1 MNRNSWLINRKSN
14 TIIIAALCLLAAVAG
29 CQSTPKDNLAG
40 QVQKLTDEKALLAN
54 QLERSKTESEQLQ
67 QQVKVL
73 SGIPQDGKPADIYN
87 LTSIKIT
94 RYTNFYDKDRNG
106 KKETLIVY
114 VQPID
119 QDSDIIKAAGT
130 VDVQLWNLNRPDG
143 QALIGE
149 WHVTAEQLKKLW
161 VKTVLTLNYR
171 LTFDIAGKVENF
183 KDPLTVTVT
192 FTDHLTGKVFKEQ
205 LAIKPREK

>member
-14 TIIIAALCLLAAVAG
+14 ITIITALYLLMAVAG
-29 CQSTPKDNLAG
+29 CESTPKDDLSG
-40 QVQKLTDEKALLAN
+40 RVEKLTEEKAQLAN
-54 QLERSKTESEQLQ
+54 QLEQSKAESEQLQ

-73 SGIPQDGKPADIYN
+73 SGITQDGKPANIYN

-94 RYTNFYDKDRNG
+94 RYTNFYDKDRDG

-161 VKTVLTLNYR
+161 VKTILTLNYR

>member
-1 MNRNSWLINRKSN
+1 MNRNSWLINHKSN
-14 TIIIAALCLLAAVAG
+14 ITIITALFLLTAVGG
-29 CQSTPKDNLAG
+29 CESTPKDNLAG
-40 QVQKLTDEKALLAN
+40 QVQKLTDEKALLAS
-54 QLERSKTESEQLQ
+54 QVEQSKAESEQLQ

-73 SGIPQDGKPADIYN
+73 SGIPQDGKPANIYN

-94 RYTNFYDKDRNG
+94 RYTNFYDKDRDG

-119 QDSDIIKAAGT
+119 HDSDIIKAAGT
-130 VDVQLWNLNRPDG
+130 MDVQLWNLNRPDG
-143 QALIGE
+143 QALLGE

-161 VKTVLTLNYR
+161 VKTILTLNYR

-192 FTDHLTGKVFKEQ
+192 FTDHLTGKVFTEQ
-205 LAIKPREK
+205 RAIKP